1 MSAVVESGGVVL
13 TDGQFERFRALV
25 RRHAGIALRDEKKQL
40 VCSRLSKR
48 LRALQITS
56 FDEYYALV
64 EREEASGDELQ
75 KLLNAIT
82 TNKTNFFR
90 EAHHFE
96 LLTEELRRRSATGGL
111 SSLRVWS
118 AGSSTGEEAYT
129 ILMTIAEALPAWE
142 SLDLR
147 LLASDIDTNVL
158 AVGERAVYDQRCL
171 DDVPPA
177 LAQRWLI
184 HGTGDKAGLVRV
196 RRELRQRASFRQVN
210 FVAESWPVRAT
221 FDAIFCR
228 NALIYFDQPTQNRI
242 VDRLLSH
249 LRPDGLLFL
258 GHAESMAGAR
268 PDLSNLGRTS
278 YRYTGRS

>member
-1 MSAVVESGGVVL
+1 MNTVVESGGVVL
-13 TDGQFERFRALV
+13 THEQFERFRALV

-48 LRALQITS
+48 LRALQIES
-56 FDEYYALV
+56 FDEYYTLV
-64 EREEASGDELQ
+64 EAEDPQGDELQ

-90 EAHHFE
+90 ESHHFE
-96 LLTEELRRRSATGGL
+96 VMSEELHTWSEKGQST
-111 SSLRVWS
+111 LRVWS

-129 ILMTIAEALPAWE
+129 ILMTITEALPGWE
-142 SLDLR
+142 SIDVR
-147 LLASDIDTNVL
+147 VLASDIDTNVL

-171 DDVPPA
+171 DDVPPQ
-177 LAQRWLI
+177 LAERWLI
-184 HGTGDKAGLVRV
+184 RGTGDKAGLVRV
-196 RRELRQRASFRQVN
+196 RRELRQRAAFRQIN
-210 FVAESWPVRAT
+210 FVAETWPVRAT
-221 FDAIFCR
+221 FDVIFCR

-242 VDRLLSH
+242 VDRLLRH
-249 LRPDGLLFL
+249 LRPGGLLFL

-268 PDLSNLGRTS
+268 ADLANLGRTS